1 MFVHEPWSATFH
13 FPTQIGVHICC
24 TQGWLVRTRWIDKIS
39 CYTNPTN
46 IIWILMCSRRSI
58 FLYNPLSS
66 WDMESLS
73 SGLGFRAQMGGHRL
87 CCVTNCHTKQTYKTW
102 LYPLWH
108 HHRLVT
114 LSPPWLGLV
123 WIWRLFL
130 QLDQSIPFHAKF
142 YV

>member
-1 MFVHEPWSATFH
+1 MVCYIPLSHPNRGPYMLYTRM
-13 FPTQIGVHICC
+13 IGENSMNW
-24 TQGWLVRTRWIDKIS
+24 QDQLL
-39 CYTNPTN
+39 YNPTN
-46 IIWILMCSRRSI
+46 IIWILICSRRSI

-87 CCVTNCHTKQTYKTW
+87 CCVTNCHTKQTYRTW
-102 LYPLWH
+102 LYPLW

-123 WIWRLFL
+123 WIWRLFFAVGSL
-130 QLDQSIPFHAKF
+130 NSISCIILCLN
-142 YV
+142 